1 MPQNVTA
8 RVDLRL
14 VLDEFAALGG
24 LDQHFDLGEFLATA
38 FGNGTGA
45 NAINRSWRKSAT
57 AAASTP
63 DTWTLSGLVDDYSRT
78 IPIAICRLV
87 LIFNRGTTRLLVG
100 GAAVDPWVAPFG
112 GPTDRVVCPAA
123 GWLGLCGPD
132 AAGLGVT
139 AGVSDQLKVDP
150 ETFSVDYLMI
160 FLGE

>member
-63 DTWTLSGLVDDYSRT
+63 DTWTLSGL
-78 IPIAICRLV
+78 
-87 LIFNRGTTRLLVG
+87 
-100 GAAVDPWVAPFG
+100 
-112 GPTDRVVCPAA
+112 DRKSVV
-123 GWLGLCGPD
+123 
-132 AAGLGVT
+132 
-139 AGVSDQLKVDP
+139 
-150 ETFSVDYLMI
+150 
-160 FLGE
+160 